1 MSTLQAT
8 HTMNA
13 KSHRGLVDLI
23 FSAFSAVQKEIRI
36 RRSLAE
42 VSSMDEYPERRGT
55 RGPSRPL
62 TNGYQG
68 KASGSALLPC
78 FRP

>member
-36 RRSLAE
+36 RRSMVELSA
-42 VSSMDEYPERRGT
+42 MDEHMLHDLGLT
-55 RGPSRPL
+55 RGEVERVVRH
-62 TNGYQG
+62 GRY
-68 KASGSALLPC
+68 
-78 FRP
+78 